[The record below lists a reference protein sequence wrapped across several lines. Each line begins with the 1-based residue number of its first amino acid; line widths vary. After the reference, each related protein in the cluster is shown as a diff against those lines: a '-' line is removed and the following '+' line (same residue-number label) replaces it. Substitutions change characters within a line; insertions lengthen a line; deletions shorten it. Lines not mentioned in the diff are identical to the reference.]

1 MSKHNASG
9 RRRAAAAVPAAR
21 PRDAQ
26 RLERRRRAVRVRNDL
41 SLTGMSQKVAIAAAA
56 SGLVL
61 TIALPTTAASSPAEG
76 VAAATRETVSTVE
89 AAAAPRDITV
99 PDAALVDF
107 GRTALQSTF
116 DADAK
121 LSEIMTAAGSAAVP
135 ASAGGSLSAP
145 MRDLVVTSP
154 FGYRVSPITGMSGE
168 LHSGQDFSSSCGTE
182 VFAAAAGTVSFTGW
196 HPYGGGNR
204 VVIDHGNG
212 LESTYNHLSLSSV
225 KEGQKVGRGE
235 VVAQSGSTGASTG
248 CHLHFEVV
256 VDGQTVDPM
265 GWL

>member
-9 RRRAAAAVPAAR
+9 RRRAGVPVPAAR

-26 RLERRRRAVRVRNDL
+26 RLERRRRATRVRSDL

-61 TIALPTTAASSPAEG
+61 TIALPTTAASVPTGETATGE
-76 VAAATRETVSTVE
+76 VTAAAE
-89 AAAAPRDITV
+89 ARVAPRDITV

-107 GRTALQSTF
+107 TRTALQGAF

-121 LSEIMTAAGSAAVP
+121 LTAILTAAGAAAVP
-135 ASAGGSLSAP
+135 AAARGSLSSPLAQ
-145 MRDLVVTSP
+145 MVGTSP
-154 FGYRVSPITGMSGE
+154 FGYRASPITGIGGE
-168 LHSGQDFSSSCGTE
+168 LHSGQDLNSSCGTE
-182 VFAAAAGTVSFTGW
+182 VSSAAAGTVSFAGW

-204 VVIDHGNG
+204 IVVDHGNG
-212 LESTYNHLSLSSV
+212 LETTYNHLSSTDV
-225 KEGQKVGRGE
+225 VQGQSVGRDE
-235 VVAQSGSTGASTG
+235 LIAKSGTTGASTG
-248 CHLHFEVV
+248 CHLHFEVM
-256 VDGQTVDPM
+256 VDGQAVDPM

>member
-1 MSKHNASG
+1 
-9 RRRAAAAVPAAR
+9 
-21 PRDAQ
+21 
-26 RLERRRRAVRVRNDL
+26 
-41 SLTGMSQKVAIAAAA
+41 MSQKVAIAAAA

-61 TIALPTTAASSPAEG
+61 TLALPTTAASVPAGETAAATG
-76 VAAATRETVSTVE
+76 EAVAAAETTVVS
-89 AAAAPRDITV
+89 RDITV

-107 GRTALQSTF
+107 SRTALQSTF

-121 LSEIMTAAGSAAVP
+121 LTEIMTAAGSAAVP
-135 ASAGGSLSAP
+135 AAARGSLSAP
-145 MRDLVVTSP
+145 LGDLVITSP
-154 FGYRVSPITGMSGE
+154 FGYRVSPITGMGGE

-182 VFAAAAGTVSFTGW
+182 VFSAAAGTVTFTGW

-225 KEGQKVGRGE
+225 KEGQKVDRGE
-235 VVAQSGSTGASTG
+235 AIAQSGSTGASTG
-248 CHLHFEVV
+248 CHLHFEVM

>member
-1 MSKHNASG
+1 MSKQHASG
-9 RRRAAAAVPAAR
+9 RRRAGAPVPTAR

-26 RLERRRRAVRVRNDL
+26 RLDRRRRATRVRNDL
-41 SLTGMSQKVAIAAAA
+41 SVTGLSQKIAIAAAA

-61 TIALPTTAASSPAEG
+61 TIALPTTAASIPAEDMPD
-76 VAAATRETVSTVE
+76 AAG
-89 AAAAPRDITV
+89 AAAAVIETAVPRDIKV
-99 PDAALVDF
+99 PAAAPVDF
-107 GRTALQSTF
+107 SRTALQSTF
-116 DADAK
+116 DADVK
-121 LSEIMTAAGSAAVP
+121 LSEIMTAAGSTAVP
-135 ASAGGSLSAP
+135 AAARGSLSAP
-145 MRDLVVTSP
+145 MKELVLTSP

-168 LHSGQDFSSSCGTE
+168 LHSGQDFSSSCGSE
-182 VFAAAAGTVSFTGW
+182 VFAAAAGTVTFAGW

-212 LESTYNHLSLSSV
+212 LESSYNHLSLSSV
-225 KEGQKVGRGE
+225 NEGQKVDRAQ

-248 CHLHFEVV
+248 CHLHFEVM

>member
-1 MSKHNASG
+1 
-9 RRRAAAAVPAAR
+9 
-21 PRDAQ
+21 
-26 RLERRRRAVRVRNDL
+26 
-41 SLTGMSQKVAIAAAA
+41 MSQKIAIAAAA

-61 TIALPTTAASSPAEG
+61 TVALPTTAATVPQDEG
-76 VAAATRETVSTVE
+76 
-89 AAAAPRDITV
+89 AAAAGAAAPTAQATVVPREISV

-107 GRTALQSTF
+107 SRTALQSTF

-135 ASAGGSLSAP
+135 AAARGSLSAP
-145 MRDLVVTSP
+145 MEKLIITSP
-154 FGYRVSPITGMSGE
+154 FGYRVSPITGMGGE

-182 VFAAAAGTVSFTGW
+182 VFAAASGTVTFAGW

-204 VVIDHGNG
+204 VVVDHGNG
-212 LESTYNHLSLSSV
+212 LESTYNHLSSSSV
-225 KEGQKVGRGE
+225 EEGQLVDRGD

-248 CHLHFEVV
+248 CHLHFEVMV
-256 VDGQTVDPM
+256 NGQAVDPM